1 MVSGLRIYLG
11 SVASSVELSR
21 GVVSRGRGYL
31 ERAWLMGVQFS
42 KGGVVSGRGQVG
54 SLMLR

>member
-1 MVSGLRIYLG
+1 MWVVG
-11 SVASSVELSR
+11 VELSR
-21 GVVSRGRGYL
+21 GVVSGGRGYL

-42 KGGVVSGRGQVG
+42 KGGVVTGRGQLG